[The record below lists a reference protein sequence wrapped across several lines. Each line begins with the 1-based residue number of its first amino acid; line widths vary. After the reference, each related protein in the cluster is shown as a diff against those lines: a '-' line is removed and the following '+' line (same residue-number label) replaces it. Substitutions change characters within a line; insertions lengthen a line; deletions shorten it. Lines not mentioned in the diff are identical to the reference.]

1 MTELL
6 ETALNDLVPTFA
18 DEYPDWNDVLA
29 RSSTPR
35 QRTSFGWR
43 RRPRRAVAIAFALVL
58 IALLATPAF
67 GVQGYVLHLLGRKN
81 VSFTNSPSAPNL
93 VKKQFLDLPLGAPRS
108 FAPQVKAAQTR
119 VVATFSIAGH
129 PRKLWAAPT
138 RQGGYC
144 YTFENSFG
152 GCRQNRADRSI
163 GGKGQFGVTWQGG
176 SSRRGVN
183 DSIVTRVGGDLTA
196 PAAAKITATY
206 ADGTSDDIP
215 FIWVSSPIAAGFYTY
230 DIPTAH
236 WNEQHRLVALTLF
249 TKSGA
254 RLGRQ
259 TFPYDA
265 QPRPVRHR
273 FRGRIGT
280 PKQRV
285 LPTAP
290 PVPPLAPT
298 SQGSAD
304 GFKVVVGHNGS
315 VQFTQIGQTPILKE
329 LVGRSAG
336 FSCFRL
342 TKEFG
347 IFTVR
352 GLGQGGRFAPKV
364 GFELNGVG
372 RPVDGCQ
379 VEASIGRT
387 WPDRL
392 HNRAAVEIPLTAAG
406 RSYFADRQAARDLA
420 LFVRSRRMHGI
431 RKEPTHQAKVDILR
445 VYGKQLAKRPITIT
459 ATDRALTIA
468 ERSTTGRTFSIA
480 IRNGRIAAQNLKPYA
495 FVF

>member
-1 MTELL
+1 
-6 ETALNDLVPTFA
+6 
-18 DEYPDWNDVLA
+18 
-29 RSSTPR
+29 
-35 QRTSFGWR
+35 
-43 RRPRRAVAIAFALVL
+43 
-58 IALLATPAF
+58 
-67 GVQGYVLHLLGRKN
+67 
-81 VSFTNSPSAPNL
+81 
-93 VKKQFLDLPLGAPRS
+93 
-108 FAPQVKAAQTR
+108 
-119 VVATFSIAGH
+119 
-129 PRKLWAAPT
+129 
-138 RQGGYC
+138 
-144 YTFENSFG
+144 
-152 GCRQNRADRSI
+152 
-163 GGKGQFGVTWQGG
+163 
-176 SSRRGVN
+176 
-183 DSIVTRVGGDLTA
+183 
-196 PAAAKITATY
+196 
-206 ADGTSDDIP
+206 
-215 FIWVSSPIAAGFYTY
+215 
-230 DIPTAH
+230 
-236 WNEQHRLVALTLF
+236 
-249 TKSGA
+249 
-254 RLGRQ
+254 
-259 TFPYDA
+259 
-265 QPRPVRHR
+265 
-273 FRGRIGT
+273 
-280 PKQRV
+280 
-285 LPTAP
+285 
-290 PVPPLAPT
+290 VPPLAPT

-431 RKEPTHQAKVDILR
+431 RKEPTDQAKVDILR

-480 IRNGRIAAQNLKPYA
+480 IRNGRIAEQNLKPYA